1 MLKKQNQLTYKH
13 HPAHHSVWGL
23 SMLRSFGVWLF
34 VVLVGVGFARCSSG
48 SKSGQLCRTDSECG
62 SGFFCDQGR
71 CAGIVAQGEVAQD
84 GGPSDETQGEL
95 SSSCPVNCKFDSDCS
110 GCSGGF
116 TACRTATSGKVCGLP
131 STTGCKSDSECGA
144 GQRCE
149 AGKCEAIPEKTGCT
163 SNQDCQQGERCNNGT
178 CESNDQTCTTK
189 ADCDNGKICLE
200 GSCRQPPNQVCE
212 TSNDCA
218 RGERCV
224 RGKCQDANAPCTVKR
239 DCGSK
244 QNCTNGTCQD
254 SGTNNNNNNSNTNG
268 NNNQTTSCKSSEDC
282 PEGKYC
288 NTNLGTCRP
297 SVTSSSCTEQ
307 SDCGDTSCVHSGMG
321 CKCLNTP
328 EGMRCVANCLKD
340 EDCQSVNG
348 LTMKCHS
355 TDKVC
360 QPTRN

>member
-1 MLKKQNQLTYKH
+1 
-13 HPAHHSVWGL
+13 
-23 SMLRSFGVWLF
+23 MLRSFGVGLF
-34 VVLVGVGFARCSSG
+34 VVLVAVGFARCSSG

-71 CAGIVAQGEVAQD
+71 CAGIVAQAEVAQD
-84 GGPSDETQGEL
+84 GAPSDETQGEK
-95 SSSCPVNCKFDSDCS
+95 SSSCPVSCKLDRDCS

-116 TACRTATSGKVCGLP
+116 TACRTAMNGKVCGLP
-131 STTGCKSDSECGA
+131 ASTGCKSDSECGA

-163 SNQDCQQGERCNNGT
+163 SNQDCQQGERCNNGA
-178 CESNDQTCTTK
+178 CQSNDQTCTTK
-189 ADCDNGKICLE
+189 ADCDSGQICQNGN
-200 GSCRQPPNQVCE
+200 CRQPVNQECE

-224 RGKCQDANAPCTVKR
+224 RGKCQDTNASCSIKR
-239 DCGSK
+239 DCAAK
-244 QNCTNGTCQD
+244 QDCINGTCQD
-254 SGTNNNNNNSNTNG
+254 SETNNNNNNTNSNSNTNG

-288 NTNLGTCRP
+288 NTNLGTCLP

-307 SDCGDTSCVHSGMG
+307 SDCGDSSCVHSGMG

-348 LTMKCHS
+348 LTMSCHS